1 MDQEDCAVSKAR
13 LLLFFTPLYGTF
25 LEGNRTK
32 NGFCFNLERVFSLTW
47 RIDFVVVK
55 QDGVKMY

>member
-13 LLLFFTPLYGTF
+13 FFLPPFMALFWKVTEL
-25 LEGNRTK
+25 K
-32 NGFCFNLERVFSLTW
+32 MIICFNLERVLSSTW

-55 QDGVKMY
+55 QDGVKMC